1 MSTYECTTVGC
12 TLGDCPNCRYVAT
25 LLKALSEIEKGEG
38 RYSRDPLTHA
48 SNTIEDMRELAR
60 AAVGASSVET
70 HTN

>member
-25 LLKALSEIEKGEG
+25 LRQALTEIEKGEG

>member
-25 LLKALSEIEKGEG
+25 LQEALSEIEKGEG

-48 SNTIEDMRELAR
+48 SNTIEDIRALAT
-60 AAVGASSVET
+60 AALASSVET
-70 HTN
+70 GDAK

>member
-25 LLKALSEIEKGEG
+25 LQEALSEIEKGEG